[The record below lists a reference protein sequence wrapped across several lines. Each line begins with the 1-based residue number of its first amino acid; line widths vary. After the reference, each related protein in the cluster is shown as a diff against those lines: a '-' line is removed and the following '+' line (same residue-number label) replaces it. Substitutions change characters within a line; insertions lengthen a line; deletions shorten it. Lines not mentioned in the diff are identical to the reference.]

1 MLGVTVMD
9 TALSPEWDRGF
20 DEAFA
25 ELISSDDDLV
35 QVEFD
40 ALIAATWPDPS

>member
-1 MLGVTVMD
+1 MMD

-25 ELISSDDDLV
+25 ELISGDEDLV

-40 ALIAATWPDPS
+40 ALIAAVWSDTST

>member
-1 MLGVTVMD
+1 MD

-25 ELISSDDDLV
+25 ELISGDRDLV

-40 ALIAATWPDPS
+40 ALIEATWPDPPPDPPS

>member
-1 MLGVTVMD
+1 MD

-25 ELISSDDDLV
+25 ELISGDGDLLRA
-35 QVEFD
+35 EFD
-40 ALIAATWPDPS
+40 ALIEAVWADQPPAAPS